1 MLSFVSS
8 GEFVKGLGVLWNFV
22 EKFWNDINYVVIIYL
37 ICVKIEFDFILRF
50 NVVVWFCV
58 FKCFGGKMNM

>member
-50 NVVVWFCV
+50 NVVGWFCV